1 MSQIRRQFTDEF
13 KREAVALLSSSG
25 RPLRAASH
33 SFTVLARLI
42 RRGAS
47 TKRTGALARRGA

>member
-1 MSQIRRQFTDEF
+1 LATALQAADALIVN
-13 KREAVALLSSSG
+13 VALPQLQRDLG
-25 RPLRAASH
+25 GG
-33 SFTVLARLI
+33 LARLI